1 MTITSFFIPEQN
13 QHNFPFGCYIAITK
27 IKTVM
32 LDELKDKAADL
43 LKDEKVKEV
52 VEKVQE
58 FANTEKGKEVIETVK
73 EKATEFIQDKFSK

>member
-1 MTITSFFIPEQN
+1 
-13 QHNFPFGCYIAITK
+13 
-27 IKTVM
+27 M

-43 LKDEKVKEV
+43 LKDEKVKEG

-58 FANTEKGKEVIETVK
+58 FASTEKGKEVIETVK